1 MRIVGNP
8 MPTPTPMAIWS
19 EVASLP
25 EPDDV
30 PVLLSEV
37 LPAGR
42 DEVVVL
48 DPKFVRVGDVPVV
61 SEVSSEKSPVR
72 VMERGSM

>member
-1 MRIVGNP
+1 
-8 MPTPTPMAIWS
+8 MAIWS
-19 EVASLP
+19 EVASPP